1 MLKLK
6 QHYTTTGSE
15 APHHL
20 VLGALFFALTDG
32 IEATRDRMLGI
43 VDALPEGSPQIEE
56 TLQLLVKTIFVHNS
70 RNSSPASLI
79 RDVLERAIRLCPNN
93 TIFLSLYLWG
103 ESSRR
108 VYGNV
113 QRLTSRLI
121 TEDHGIV
128 PLLWA
133 VWAESQ
139 GASRTFYDAGGSG
152 AERARRA
159 LDRSINLTSGR
170 QSAGLWML
178 YIEFE
183 VLMGRPEAAKAL
195 CYRAMA
201 AVGGCKGESGC
212 RRINDPVLTAR
223 SLPTAILNPP
233 LTVYVARAPRGR
245 RAHD

>member
-6 QHYTTTGSE
+6 QHYTTTFSNSS
-15 APHHL
+15 HQL
-20 VLGALFFALTDG
+20 VLGTMFIVLTDG
-32 IEATRDRMLGI
+32 IEATRDRLLSV
-43 VDALPEGSPQIEE
+43 VDSLPAGHPRIEE
-56 TLQLLVKTIFVHNS
+56 TLQLLVKTMFVHNG
-70 RNSSPASLI
+70 RHSSPASLM
-79 RDVLERAIRLCPNN
+79 RGVLERSIGLCPNN

-139 GASRTFYDAGGSG
+139 LASRTFYDEGGSG

-159 LDRSINLTSGR
+159 LDRSINSAKGR
-170 QSAGLWML
+170 QSVGLWLL

-183 VLMGRPEAAKAL
+183 VVMGRLEAAKAL

-201 AVGGCKGESGC
+201 AVGGCKGESG
-212 RRINDPVLTAR
+212 
-223 SLPTAILNPP
+223 
-233 LTVYVARAPRGR
+233 
-245 RAHD
+245 